1 MKKTNKG
8 FDTESALYES
18 VYNAIIRS
26 QGVIEFELD
35 GTIYNANQN
44 FLDVVGYT
52 LDEIKGQHHRM
63 FVSPAY
69 AKTRAYKDF
78 WNKLGKGEFDAGQY
92 KRVSKSGQ
100 DIYLQASYNPV
111 FDENGDP
118 IRVIKVASD
127 ITANK
132 LASLKFSSQIS
143 AIDKSLATIE
153 FNMDGTVITANKN
166 FLDLMGYSLDEIVGK
181 HHRIFCEED
190 YRQSLEYSQFWDEL
204 GKGEFSSG
212 EYIRMTKNGQ
222 MVFIQATYNPVFDEQ
237 GKPIKVFKVASDI
250 TEYRLQSNEAN
261 SKGDAI
267 DKSLGTIEFN
277 LDGTVI
283 TANQNF
289 LDLMGYSLEEIQG
302 KHHRLFCEPEYT
314 ETEQYR
320 EFWHELGLG
329 QFNSGEFKR
338 IAKNGREIYIQAT
351 YNPVLDLKG
360 KPYKVLKVASDITD
374 RKKMSEERS
383 KQASMIMEMSTPVM
397 QLWDRVLMLPVI
409 GLIDSNRIQMIM
421 EAVLQ
426 KVIDFEARVIVI
438 DIQGVPTVDSAVA
451 NHLLKVAKATRLMG
465 CLCIVTGISPV
476 VAQAIV
482 NLGIE
487 LNDVVTQSTLKE
499 GVSNSFRIAGY
510 TLTQND
516 EHQESWHE

>member
-1 MKKTNKG
+1 MKKTNQG

-18 VYNAIIRS
+18 VYNAINRS

-63 FVSPAY
+63 FVTPAH
-69 AKTRAYKDF
+69 AKSKAYKDF
-78 WNKLGKGEFDAGQY
+78 WLKLGKGEFDSGEY
-92 KRVSKSGQ
+92 KRVAKGGKE
-100 DIYLQASYNPV
+100 IYLQATYNPV
-111 FDENGDP
+111 FDDKGKA
-118 IRVIKVASD
+118 IRVIKVATN
-127 ITANK
+127 ITENK
-132 LASLKFSSQIS
+132 LASMKSSSRIS

-153 FNMDGTVITANKN
+153 FNLDGTIITANQN
-166 FLDLMGYSLDEIVGK
+166 FLNLMQYSLDEIQGK
-181 HHRIFCEED
+181 HHRMFCEKA
-190 YRQSLEYSQFWDEL
+190 YHQSEEYKEFWQQL
-204 GKGEFSSG
+204 SKGEFSSG
-212 EYIRMTKNGQ
+212 EYIRITKNGD
-222 MVFIQATYNPVFDEQ
+222 MVFIQATYNPVFDDQ
-237 GKPIKVFKVASDI
+237 GKPVKVFKVASDI
-250 TEYRLQSNEAN
+250 TEYKEITNEAQA
-261 SKGDAI
+261 KADAI

-277 LDGTVI
+277 LDGSII

-289 LDLMGYSLEEIQG
+289 LDLMGYSLKEIQG
-302 KHHRLFCEPEYT
+302 KHHRLFCEKEYS
-314 ETEQYR
+314 ETEQYQ
-320 EFWHELGLG
+320 EFWRNLGAG
-329 QFNSGEFKR
+329 EFSSGEFKR
-338 IAKNGREIYIQAT
+338 IAKNGREVFIQAT
-351 YNPVLDLKG
+351 YNPVLDIKG
-360 KPYKVLKVASDITD
+360 QPYKVLKVASDITD
-374 RKKMSEERS
+374 RKKMAEERA

-397 QLWDRVLMLPVI
+397 QLWDKVLMLPVI

-465 CLCIVTGISPV
+465 CVCIVTGISPV

-499 GVSNSFRIAGY
+499 GVNNSFKIAGY
-510 TLTQND
+510 TLSQSED
-516 EHQESWHE
+516 HQEQWHE